1 MKLHKIYHTQM
12 LPVDVR
18 EAWNFFVDP
27 GNLAD
32 ITPDWMQFRIT
43 SDVPDHMYA
52 GLIISYRIRM
62 FPGITLRWITE
73 ITHLHPGEMFV
84 DEQRFGPYRFWHHQH
99 LFREITYG
107 TSMEDIVHYAMPLN
121 ILGELVH
128 RIAVRRRLDEIFQF
142 REQALKQ
149 RFTSSQ

>member
-52 GLIISYRIRM
+52 GLIISYRIRV
-62 FPGITLRWITE
+62 FPGITL
-73 ITHLHPGEMFV
+73 
-84 DEQRFGPYRFWHHQH
+84 
-99 LFREITYG
+99 
-107 TSMEDIVHYAMPLN
+107 
-121 ILGELVH
+121 
-128 RIAVRRRLDEIFQF
+128 
-142 REQALKQ
+142 
-149 RFTSSQ
+149 